1 MGAARGPQT
10 PRCNCNIQ
18 EAIDKYESKY
28 NEIINSNLSDKKL
41 DIELTYYAESL
52 NRFIGRGMYR
62 EDIKNLTSG
71 KFSVK
76 VVTTANRDFY
86 SLVVKE
92 RKENEN
98 IGITQEQIIKLQKF
112 VEYLEQE
119 DTIIRLKKSERK
131 QGCGALIFTLI
142 IGYILAFVLYKNHPI
157 LKIIVILFA
166 VILLILEV
174 IGILDITVFLK
185 NNKK

>member
-1 MGAARGPQT
+1 M
-10 PRCNCNIQ
+10 
-18 EAIDKYESKY
+18 
-28 NEIINSNLSDKKL
+28 
-41 DIELTYYAESL
+41 
-52 NRFIGRGMYR
+52 
-62 EDIKNLTSG
+62 
-71 KFSVK
+71 
-76 VVTTANRDFY
+76 
-86 SLVVKE
+86 
-92 RKENEN
+92 
-98 IGITQEQIIKLQKF
+98 
-112 VEYLEQE
+112 EYLEQE

>member
-1 MGAARGPQT
+1 MGTVHIPQT

-28 NEIINSNLSDKKL
+28 NDIINSNLSDKELDEKL
-41 DIELTYYAESL
+41 TFYADSL
-52 NRFIGRGMYR
+52 NNFIGRGLYR

-71 KFSVK
+71 KFAVK

-86 SLVVKE
+86 SLVVKK
-92 RKENEN
+92 RMENEN

-119 DTIIRLKKSERK
+119 DTIVRLKKVK
-131 QGCGALIFTLI
+131 
-142 IGYILAFVLYKNHPI
+142 KNKDMVH
-157 LKIIVILFA
+157 
-166 VILLILEV
+166 
-174 IGILDITVFLK
+174 
-185 NNKK
+185 